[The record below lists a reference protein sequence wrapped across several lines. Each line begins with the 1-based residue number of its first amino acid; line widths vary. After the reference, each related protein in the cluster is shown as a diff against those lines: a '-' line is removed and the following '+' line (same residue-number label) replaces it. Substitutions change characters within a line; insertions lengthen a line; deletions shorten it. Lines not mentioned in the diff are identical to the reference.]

1 MIQSNKIKMKK
12 IFLVGGLLASGFIFQ
27 ACNSDSAT
35 DKKNSTDSAM
45 SANDSTRKPADT
57 AVAVTAEP
65 VDKACADF
73 AVNAANG
80 GMMEVQLGM
89 IARDK
94 ATSQRVKDF
103 GSMMVMD
110 HSKGNDDLMARAKS
124 QNIAL
129 PGKMGDDEQK
139 MVDKLSKKTGKDFDK
154 AYMEMMVDDH
164 KKDIAEFKDAA
175 EKCTNTSIKNFA
187 SQTLPVLEKHL
198 DSAQAITGK
207 K

>member
-1 MIQSNKIKMKK
+1 MKK
-12 IFLVGGLLASGFIFQ
+12 IVLIFGMISCGYIFQ
-27 ACNSDSAT
+27 ACNSSTGT
-35 DKKNSTDSAM
+35 DKKDSTDSAM
-45 SANDSTRKPADT
+45 SINDSTRKNTDKDSS
-57 AVAVTAEP
+57 AVAAQP

-73 AVNAANG
+73 VVKAASG

-94 ATSQRVKDF
+94 AMSQRVKDF
-103 GSMMVMD
+103 GAMMVMD

-129 PGKMGDDEQK
+129 PAKPGDDEQK
-139 MVDKLSKKTGKDFDK
+139 MMDELSKKTGSAFDK
-154 AYMEMMVDDH
+154 AYMDMMLSDH
-164 KKDIAEFKDAA
+164 KDDIAEFKDAA

-187 SQTLPVLEKHL
+187 LQTLPVLEKHL

>member
-1 MIQSNKIKMKK
+1 MKK
-12 IFLVGGLLASGFIFQ
+12 IVLICGMISLGFILQ
-27 ACNSDSAT
+27 ACDSGTGT
-35 DKKNSTDSAM
+35 DNKDSTDSAM
-45 SANDSTRKPADT
+45 SLNDSTRKNIDKDSSVLSAQ
-57 AVAVTAEP
+57 P
-65 VDKACADF
+65 VDKACSDF
-73 AVNAANG
+73 AVKAASG

-94 ATSQRVKDF
+94 AMSQRVKDF

-129 PGKMGDDEQK
+129 PAKPGDDEQK
-139 MVDKLSKKTGKDFDK
+139 MIDELSKKTGAAFDK
-154 AYMEMMVDDH
+154 AYMDMMLSDH
-164 KKDIAEFKDAA
+164 KNDIAEFKEAS

-187 SQTLPVLEKHL
+187 LQTLPVLEKHL
-198 DSAQAITGK
+198 DSAQAISGK

>member
-1 MIQSNKIKMKK
+1 MRK
-12 IFLVGGLLASGFIFQ
+12 IFLITGLLSSAFIFQ
-27 ACNSDSAT
+27 ACNSGSTT
-35 DKKNSTDSAM
+35 DKKDSTDSAA
-45 SANDSTRKPADT
+45 SVNDSARKNVDT
-57 AVAVTAEP
+57 SVAIAAEP
-65 VDKACADF
+65 VDKACTDF
-73 AVNAANG
+73 AVNAASG

-94 ATSQRVKDF
+94 AMSRRVKDF

-129 PGKMGDDEQK
+129 PAKLGDDEQK
-139 MVDKLSKKTGKDFDK
+139 MIDKISQKTGNDFDK
-154 AYMEMMVDDH
+154 AYMGMMIDDH
-164 KKDIAEFKDAA
+164 KKDIAEFKEAA

-187 SQTLPVLEKHL
+187 LQTLPVLEKHL